1 MVVHTCPRCQ
11 KFTSARKGDIDRHL
25 NRKFT
30 CKPTEVEATQQL
42 HCAQCNAPFAHRQ
55 SLCRHEKKCNDV
67 KALRHTIVV
76 LQDALSKRDDL
87 ERRVDE
93 LAHELQEVS
102 RKNPT
107 LTTINNTM
115 NITINV
121 FGKEDVSYLTEEQ
134 REGFLLGKQ
143 DGLLSLIKEIHF
155 NPEHPEN
162 RTVVLKSSK
171 RKLASVSVGAGRFEV
186 IPLKNAIDTVISN
199 NHKVATKK
207 YMSDAA
213 YREELDSKFK
223 TFEGFG
229 QIQDWNM
236 KLNGCRFAQ
245 AEMKR
250 NVYAVFDHERNEIKE
265 GEVNL

>member
-1 MVVHTCPRCQ
+1 MPRHTLYTCARCGYESV
-11 KFTSARKGDIDRHL
+11 KKADFNRHNERKRPCVSAQTPASKLNHMEENNEHDIHL
-25 NRKFT
+25 
-30 CKPTEVEATQQL
+30 QQTI
-42 HCAQCNAPFAHRQ
+42 
-55 SLCRHEKKCNDV
+55 
-67 KALRHTIVV
+67 KALEERVMM
-76 LQDALSKRDDL
+76 L
-87 ERRVDE
+87 ENHPSQVI
-93 LAHELQEVS
+93 
-102 RKNPT
+102 N
-107 LTTINNTM
+107 NNTM

-143 DGLLSLIKEIHF
+143 AGLLSLIKEIHF